1 MYMIKWREEK
11 MKRIE
16 NRLAEENKR
25 KKENE
30 KQQKGYYPRV
40 QEGSIHLYFRGN
52 GRFNVFYDDF
62 DKIEFLK
69 RCNTAADKHETKIE
83 QIVLMDNH
91 VHMHINT
98 KSLTPFAYN
107 LIHGYSYWY
116 NRKHG
121 ISGKLFESPFNS
133 SHKSSEEWI
142 LKSMLYILQNPI
154 SARICKHPKEYPWSS
169 YHSYFARGNAKVNPV
184 VKHVKLDHS
193 FIYARYANLQDFD
206 KAILEEA
213 IYIIEIK
220 DSKNKKWEKTPDAE
234 VVRKANIILNGRS
247 IFHLNKFEIE
257 AIILELRNKAGASC
271 RQISS
276 ILHQSFEYVR
286 RVCR

>member
-1 MYMIKWREEK
+1 MK
-11 MKRIE
+11 MTRKIE
-16 NRLAEENKR
+16 NGVENGVSQKSKR
-25 KKENE
+25 KQRKVK
-30 KQQKGYYPRV
+30 KQSSHKPRV

-69 RCNTAADKHETKIE
+69 RCNTAAEKHNTVIE
-83 QIVLMDNH
+83 QLVLMDNH

-133 SHKSSEEWI
+133 SHKSSEEWV

-169 YHSYFARGNAKVNPV
+169 YHSYFTRGYIKYNPIN
-184 VKHVKLDHS
+184 KYLNIDKT
-193 FIYARYANLQDFD
+193 FIYKHFHNIHEFD
-206 KAILEEA
+206 RAIIEEA
-213 IYIIEIK
+213 VSIIEIREI
-220 DSKNKKWEKTPDAE
+220 DNKVWEKIPDNQ
-234 VVRKANIILNGRS
+234 VIKYVNLKLDGRS
-247 IFHLNKFEIE
+247 VYHLNNTEVDN
-257 AIILELRNKAGASC
+257 IILELRKEVGASL
-271 RQISS
+271 RQISTV
-276 ILHQSFEYVR
+276 LHQSYEYVKR
-286 RVCR
+286 LCK